1 MNKTPNLKDIESL
14 VSNQTEVQPNGEL
27 PTLTPTLEIKIT
39 MSIGSKPT
47 RNPLTI
53 KYQLRVV
60 EVMAISMMN
69 AETQISMLMATY
81 SPIHTVILAASMLA
95 TRAGAVA
102 TILTFS
108 SQSRCAALAMAAKI
122 LLEIVMEK
130 MVMETE
136 MEEMAMV
143 TELCLVSKN

>member
-1 MNKTPNLKDIESL
+1 
-14 VSNQTEVQPNGEL
+14 
-27 PTLTPTLEIKIT
+27 
-39 MSIGSKPT
+39 
-47 RNPLTI
+47 
-53 KYQLRVV
+53 
-60 EVMAISMMN
+60 MMN

-143 TELCLVSKN
+143 AELYLVSKN